1 MVYHVA
7 FYKLKAEVTPEK
19 IDEMIRSSRSQLV
32 RVPEVLT
39 VRSGKK
45 IDPACEWPFFVTIEF
60 ESMDKKRACE
70 DDPVYIKFLE
80 TVIRPNATEEW
91 VADYELEPGRPI
103 KYS

>member
-7 FYKLKAEVTPEK
+7 FYKLRSEVAPEQL
-19 IDEMIRSSRSQLV
+19 DEMIRASRSQLV

-45 IDPACEWPFFVTIEF
+45 IDPSCEWPFFVAVEF
-60 ESMDKKRACE
+60 ESTEKMRAALE
-70 DDPVYIKFLE
+70 DPVFIKFNE
-80 TVIRPNATEEW
+80 MVIGPNVSDRW
-91 VADYELEPGRPI
+91 ISDYELEPGRST